1 MYGELVAGSE
11 HHLFSL
17 TIPPR
22 AKVQLSVGD
31 SATYATSRK
40 VQEIRTLSGLASI
53 TYSCVSQAHR
63 RQLMDLLVSEHAYGL
78 THQLLFFDGLY
89 HLSQITLYSTLVPLF
104 SGSQM
109 DPTVD
114 ITIVQSSAK
123 AVVRHAWL
131 FGGIL
136 KDYLGGR
143 VDVTY
148 LSSLLGYCAF
158 ICGTVLL
165 SFEISR
171 EGKNSVAF
179 IPELGEVSSTLP
191 MVQMFV
197 DTLDASSRF
206 WNVLRRPVSRALP

>member
-1 MYGELVAGSE
+1 M
-11 HHLFSL
+11 
-17 TIPPR
+17 
-22 AKVQLSVGD
+22 
-31 SATYATSRK
+31 
-40 VQEIRTLSGLASI
+40 QEIRALSELATTTHASL
-53 TYSCVSQAHR
+53 SLAHR
-63 RQLMDLLVSEHAYGL
+63 QRLKDLLVSEHAFGL

-104 SGSQM
+104 SGSPM
-109 DPTVD
+109 DQTVD
-114 ITIVQSSAK
+114 ITLVQSSAK

-136 KDYLGGR
+136 KDYLSGR

-171 EGKNSVAF
+171 EGKNPVAF
-179 IPELGEVSSTLP
+179 IPELREVSSTLP
-191 MVQMFV
+191 TVQMFV
-197 DTLDASSRF
+197 DTLDASSRY
-206 WNVLRRPVSRALP
+206 WNVLRRPVSDSLSVTGVCLVDHLRSNSF

>member
-1 MYGELVAGSE
+1 
-11 HHLFSL
+11 
-17 TIPPR
+17 
-22 AKVQLSVGD
+22 
-31 SATYATSRK
+31 
-40 VQEIRTLSGLASI
+40 
-53 TYSCVSQAHR
+53 
-63 RQLMDLLVSEHAYGL
+63 
-78 THQLLFFDGLY
+78 
-89 HLSQITLYSTLVPLF
+89 
-104 SGSQM
+104 M